1 LRQER
6 LFDAPEIKPRARSFS
21 WVGVKL
27 VRERRA
33 GYTRQISRPQDAYEA
48 VRLLLEDRDREA
60 VVILLLDTK
69 NRINAAHIVAVGSL
83 DSCPVHPREVFKA
96 AVLANAAA
104 VIVAHNHPSG
114 DPTPSCEDRQLALR
128 LKQAG
133 DILGIPLL
141 DFLVVGDGRYVSLS
155 QGENWVVTA
164 PAP

>member
-1 LRQER
+1 
-6 LFDAPEIKPRARSFS
+6 
-21 WVGVKL
+21 
-27 VRERRA
+27 
-33 GYTRQISRPQDAYEA
+33 
-48 VRLLLEDRDREA
+48 
-60 VVILLLDTK
+60 VILLLDTK